1 MFAPWSLSFAPEA
14 RQLIST
20 DPISRKKVPGDR
32 VLFTMKILGTI
43 AILLLLAGCSTPAA
57 DNSATEVETQT
68 SRPDPNAAELNPA
81 PEDNT
86 SAESTEATEDS
97 AAESQA
103 PEPSE
108 TKSEE
113 PAATSTPKPS
123 ATSKP
128 TASPKPTPEPTVT
141 AGPVFVTKAEVA
153 KNNSRSSCWVIID
166 GSVFDLTKWI
176 AQHPGGSSAILNLC
190 GGDGTDAFSGMH
202 GGEARP
208 SSTLQGYFFAE
219 LEN

>member
-1 MFAPWSLSFAPEA
+1 MKSLAVLSLLITLTGCAATTQAP
-14 RQLIST
+14 Q
-20 DPISRKKVPGDR
+20 DV
-32 VLFTMKILGTI
+32 
-43 AILLLLAGCSTPAA
+43 AA
-57 DNSATEVETQT
+57 VTQ
-68 SRPDPNAAELNPA
+68 SERPDPNAAELNPA
-81 PEDNT
+81 PEDET
-86 SAESTEATEDS
+86 SEQATEPTDDPVS
-97 AAESQA
+97 ETQE

-108 TKSEE
+108 SSSEE

-123 ATSKP
+123 ATAKP

-166 GSVFDLTKWI
+166 GSVYDLTKWI